1 VNLSWEQHFVL
12 VPPISVRLGFG
23 ETSES
28 GDGANRPDSGFF
40 GLEKDLGRYKAED
53 DATWLAEL
61 DGLFTYGGEH

>member
-1 VNLSWEQHFVL
+1 L
-12 VPPISVRLGFG
+12 G

-40 GLEKDLGRYKAED
+40 GLEKDLGRYKADD

-61 DGLFTYGGEH
+61 DGLFRYWGEH